1 MNHAIETD
9 FTGYV
14 GLRGFEGYR
23 VNPGKGVVVNQR
35 GWILGQVQNAGYL
48 AITMPGKTWLAH
60 RLIYTH
66 SHGTIPAKMV
76 IDHKDGNK
84 LNNSID
90 NLQALTHSQNI
101 KKAWEKID
109 INTWSFTPKQ
119 IVAVRLS
126 DTVETSYAS
135 IKKAIADLGV
145 AGTSIRYCLAGKT
158 KTAYS
163 KTKQCRYGFKI
174 KPSQSPS
181 VLPSLAVEP
190 SSVPSSVS
198 QPPSPGL
205 SLLEG

>member
-1 MNHAIETD
+1 METD
-9 FTGYV
+9 LSGYV
-14 GLRGFEGYR
+14 ALKGFDGYR
-23 VNPGKGVVVNQR
+23 VNVGKGTVINQR
-35 GWILGQVQNAGYL
+35 GWVLGNTQNAGYSL
-48 AITMPGKTWLAH
+48 ISMPGKCWLAH

-66 SHGTIPAKMV
+66 AHGSIPAKMV

-84 LNNSID
+84 LNNAVE

-109 INTWSFTPKQ
+109 ITKCNFAPRE

-126 DTVETSYAS
+126 DKQETSYGS

-163 KTKQCRYGFKI
+163 NTKKCRYTFKP
-174 KPSQSPS
+174 KVKSPS
-181 VLPSLAVEP
+181 EAVIH
-190 SSVPSSVS
+190 
-198 QPPSPGL
+198 GDT
-205 SLLEG
+205 EGKEQGNNP